1 MYGTTLKWL
10 RWRPSLR
17 SNSNNRCFVL
27 FQTFTFCF
35 HQYKMITCIEGESLS
50 LFVKGSRTCFDVQK
64 SFECTKI
71 YLFNNSFRIVP
82 GTSSSFAGVVLVLL
96 SLFWRFPGHGYNSTC
111 NIYTT
116 AFRVKRLNNFTRTM
130 RLFKR

>member
-1 MYGTTLKWL
+1 MLPEVYGTTLRWL
-10 RWRPSLR
+10 IWHPNLR
-17 SNSNNRCFVL
+17 SSSNNRCFVL
-27 FQTFTFCF
+27 FQTFTFCL

-71 YLFNNSFRIVP
+71 YLFNISFCTVP
-82 GTSSSFAGVVLVLL
+82 GTSSSFRGSGHNVVLFFL
-96 SLFWRFPGHGYNSTC
+96 SLFWRFPGHGFNSTC

-116 AFRVKRLNNFTRTM
+116 LSELNG
-130 RLFKR
+130 